1 MKIKSIILFALI
13 IITLK
18 SSFAVSD
25 EAVCRE
31 SVVSSY
37 RTFGFIIKPNSFS
50 SKTFADFNITPEE
63 FNELELDEQIK
74 IYQQIKPLEV
84 VAQETIDVLNSKIS
98 RISGS
103 PIEYLMLDALEKWRS
118 NRDNLRAFCL
128 E

>member
-31 SVVSSY
+31 SVVSSC